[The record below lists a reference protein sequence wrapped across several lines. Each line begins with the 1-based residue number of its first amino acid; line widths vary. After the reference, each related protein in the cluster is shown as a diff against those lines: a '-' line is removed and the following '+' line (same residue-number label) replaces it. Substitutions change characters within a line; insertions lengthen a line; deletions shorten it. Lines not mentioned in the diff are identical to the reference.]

1 MRAVAS
7 GNAGYHREGPKKPAR
22 GGRRGAMAVELAVVA
37 PFLVFLFLVGI
48 DYARVFY
55 YQLTIENCA
64 RNGAL
69 FGSSLRSY
77 QEKAW
82 VSPNNDITKATLADG
97 GTLSPPL
104 DSSDVHVTNGTGS
117 DGNANITVSVDYPF
131 TTLTGFP
138 GLSQTFTLHA
148 QVSMRVAP

>member
-1 MRAVAS
+1 MAIKKNERRSGVA
-7 GNAGYHREGPKKPAR
+7 
-22 GGRRGAMAVELAVVA
+22 AVELAILLPLIA
-37 PFLVFLFLVGI
+37 LLFAIGVDWCRI
-48 DYARVFY
+48 FY
-55 YQLTIENCA
+55 HSVTVENCA